1 METSTTERRLRVASL
16 QLCPFF
22 KNPSKSL
29 KRIEELIEP
38 LQSGSID
45 FLVCPELATTG
56 YCFKNREDI
65 APWIEEVPAGKTS
78 KWAMK
83 TARKLGC
90 YIQVG
95 VPTLQPLQ
103 QEEEEDNSQTT
114 SRDGDL
120 NDGPTRQD
128 LYYNSIIL
136 VNPSGKIQLVYHKT
150 FLFETDQTWASTS
163 QKGFVSLDLEFP
175 PSSPHHHQSNENSR
189 ETFKY
194 SPAICMDLNGKSFEK
209 QDLEKFEY
217 SNFVRSEKV
226 DLVVASNAWLDSE
239 PDRVDGSDSTDTT
252 SREGESSGDS
262 WEDVKGLIGYW
273 VYRMSTNLEGDPGVG
288 FVVSNRIGQEGDSRF
303 AGSSCIME
311 LGDRPTVLKHAS
323 KNKEE
328 LIIATVRLPCRD

>member
-1 METSTTERRLRVASL
+1 MNHVL
-16 QLCPFF
+16 
-22 KNPSKSL
+22 
-29 KRIEELIEP
+29 
-38 LQSGSID
+38 
-45 FLVCPELATTG
+45 
-56 YCFKNREDI
+56 
-65 APWIEEVPAGKTS
+65 
-78 KWAMK
+78 
-83 TARKLGC
+83 ARKLGC
-90 YIQVG
+90 YIQIG

-103 QEEEEDNSQTT
+103 QQEEEDNSQTT
-114 SRDGDL
+114 GRDGDL

-175 PSSPHHHQSNENSR
+175 PSSSPHHYRHSERQSGDDK
-189 ETFKY
+189 TLFKY

-217 SNFVRSEKV
+217 SNFVKNEKV

-239 PDRVDGSDSTDTT
+239 PDRVDGSDSTDTAE
-252 SREGESSGDS
+252 REGAEGGGGDS

-288 FVVSNRIGQEGDSRF
+288 FIVSNRIGQEGGESRLSF
-303 AGSSCIME
+303 LISFLE
-311 LGDRPTVLKHAS
+311 LFDRDFFFFFLFRRLTRPSYVFRFEIRWL
-323 KNKEE
+323 E
-328 LIIATVRLPCRD
+328 LYHGTRR